1 MLGRPDLAWHGTRVA
16 VFVDGR
22 FCQGCPERHALDWDL
37 PESEQPA
44 VQAEMRRQRLLPGA
58 CLPGCLLVLDVRD

>member
-1 MLGRPDLAWHGTRVA
+1 MCRELHRLGCAGGAGLAPPCSAEPNLVWHGTRVA

-44 VQAEMRRQRLLPGA
+44 VQAEMRR
-58 CLPGCLLVLDVRD
+58 

>member
-1 MLGRPDLAWHGTRVA
+1 MLGRPDLVWHGTRVA

-44 VQAEMRRQRLLPGA
+44 VQAEMRR
-58 CLPGCLLVLDVRD
+58 